1 MGSGEGEE
9 FLGRNLADRVGRLLE
24 RPELGGRRELA
35 IEVLDGPVQRV
46 DQLHRSTLMGVATH
60 PT

>member
-9 FLGRNLADRVGRLLE
+9 LRGRNLADRVGRLLE
-24 RPELGGRRELA
+24 CPELGGRRELA

-46 DQLHRSTLMGVATH
+46 DQLHLTCGD
-60 PT
+60 